1 MGFFFRENSFRHAR
15 NYYWNPRHHLWD
27 LFFEETEKNQLPMKT
42 SGKFLKTI
50 FITLAL
56 TALVSS
62 QLLACPA
69 CGSANSNMPASPL
82 TNGMN
87 LGILTLFVVIASVLG
102 SIATFFV
109 FIIRKEAAL
118 AAKAAAEQNFSE
130 AQA

>member
-1 MGFFFRENSFRHAR
+1 
-15 NYYWNPRHHLWD
+15 
-27 LFFEETEKNQLPMKT
+27 MKP
-42 SGKFLKTI
+42 SGKFSKTI
-50 FITLAL
+50 FLAF
-56 TALVSS
+56 ALAAFAPA
-62 QLLACPA
+62 QLFACAA

-118 AAKAAAEQNFSE
+118 AAKAAAENLSE
-130 AQA
+130 VKV

>member
-1 MGFFFRENSFRHAR
+1 MKSFR
-15 NYYWNPRHHLWD
+15 
-27 LFFEETEKNQLPMKT
+27 KM
-42 SGKFLKTI
+42 I
-50 FITLAL
+50 FTALAL
-56 TALVSS
+56 AASVPV

-69 CGSANSNMPASPL
+69 CGSANGNLPPSPL

-118 AAKAAAEQNFSE
+118 AAAENFPE
-130 AQA
+130 VKT